1 MIYVIDA
8 SVVLKWFL
16 REQASD
22 AADLLFEKFLSNK
35 IELLAPDCLIQEVAN
50 TLWKQSILLKRLR
63 PEDSLAILRDFQTLP
78 LNLQPSTLLVNKA
91 LDLAIKFRHPVY
103 DMLYCALAIEND
115 CEFVRSDKV
124 LVAKLAGPLPFIR
137 LLTAV

>member
-115 CEFVRSDKV
+115 CEFVTSDKV